1 MKRTAK
7 TVSVLV
13 FISLLFF
20 ACHSVNIGLAEDG
33 GTADKHPLSA
43 ISVLRD
49 LIDEINRLDE
59 EMAQMGYYALPTN
72 LFMKFVEPVEPYD
85 TIDESQLPIQEGSV
99 DLTVA
104 ARIEER
110 EFDGSSEFS
119 AVVLLT
125 VNGRMVDFEMDGSR
139 STDGILIRSFQSN
152 RDYLLPVHADNLP
165 VAEGENEIMLVIMSC
180 CPAQEL
186 YLDAQYLTGNFHSDR
201 SLEGR
206 AVEPCPEEWID
217 RVVTVRNPKDAP
229 ALMAMPIVGQGE
241 QLAFESDHRGHTL
254 IRTTPSP
261 TLHFYIDNTS
271 SSDQSGRR
279 AGLMAL
285 FVDGQL
291 QSVWDG
297 CLIGEIRL
305 QDQDL
310 MKAVQIKTGFG
321 SGERHSICWHYIETE
336 SASEWKAWG
345 RFSIVVETQ

>member
-1 MKRTAK
+1 MKRMIR
-7 TVSVLV
+7 TVSILV

-33 GTADKHPLSA
+33 GTANKHPLSA

-72 LFMKFVEPVEPYD
+72 LFMRFVQPVEPYD

-165 VAEGENEIMLVIMSC
+165 AAEGENEIMLIIMSC

-186 YLDAQYLTGNFHSDR
+186 YLDAQYLTGNFRSDH
-201 SLEGR
+201 SLEGK
-206 AVEPCPEEWID
+206 VIEPCPEERID
-217 RVVTVRNPKDAP
+217 RVVAVRSRKDAP
-229 ALMAMPIVGQGE
+229 ELMSMPLVDKGE

-254 IRTTPSP
+254 IRTKPAP
-261 TLHFYIDNTS
+261 TLHFYIDNS
-271 SSDQSGRR
+271 SISDLSGQRT
-279 AGLMAL
+279 GLMAL
-285 FVDGQL
+285 FVDGYL
-291 QSVWDG
+291 QPAWDG
-297 CLIGEIRL
+297 CNIGEIRL
-305 QDQDL
+305 QNDDL
-310 MKAVQIKTGFG
+310 MKAILVKTDFS
-321 SGERHSICWHYIETE
+321 SGERHSVCWYYIETE
-336 SASEWKAWG
+336 SVDEWKIAEKHN
-345 RFSIVVETQ
+345 IVVECR